1 MRTDYHVTLS
11 IRRTERWQSGRM
23 RIIANDVTPEMGS
36 QGSNP
41 CLSASIIDSKAHGN
55 LRELFLFARRRT
67 QARTPEMPPV
77 GRRSRLVAY
86 SCPLASLCSRR
97 HYFRRIP
104 VAAAREGSSN
114 LSVTVRINVISDFN
128 HAAKLRQ
135 TSGLVATVDDSRNH
149 ENFEILRLV

>member
-1 MRTDYHVTLS
+1 MRTDYHVSVS

-67 QARTPEMPPV
+67 QARTSETPPV
-77 GRRSRLVAY
+77 GGRIKTRCLQL
-86 SCPLASLCSRR
+86 PLGFSL
-97 HYFRRIP
+97 
-104 VAAAREGSSN
+104 
-114 LSVTVRINVISDFN
+114 
-128 HAAKLRQ
+128 
-135 TSGLVATVDDSRNH
+135 
-149 ENFEILRLV
+149 